1 MTEPRWFRLLCCAA
15 LFSTLSVVCVR
26 PGYTGAADN
35 TLVVGA
41 LTDPQTLDPATGTL
55 GTDIPFL
62 YPLYDRLI
70 DFEPKTLDLRPG
82 LATSWSW
89 SDDRRALE
97 LKLRPGVKFHDG
109 TPFDAAAVKTNIEY
123 FKSLRKNFDLDGVT
137 SVEVIDPQTV
147 VLRLE
152 KPNSTLPG
160 LLAERAGMMLSP
172 AGLEKYGKDFGQ
184 HPVGTGP
191 FMLKE
196 LAAGKAVIYQKFPDY
211 WNKGEPK
218 LDFIEFRVIR
228 NATSLVSALQ
238 SGQLDYA
245 ANLDPINL
253 PVLQRN
259 SNLRVAVEPTIAFSI
274 INLNSG
280 TPPLNDPRVRRAI
293 AMSIDRQALAN
304 AAFGAA
310 AKALPANLPVPPNYW
325 PSTPALEKVFTYQPD
340 QAKKLLAEAG
350 YPDGITFSLCA
361 PASAGTPLPAPKL
374 VDIMRE
380 QMKPVGIKVESQQVA
395 SGAACVEMFNKK
407 AMPTFM
413 ATWSGR
419 PDPAITYSQVLSTK
433 TAYNVGQTKFGEA
446 EDVIAQLYAT
456 SDREEQKRLIDKLN
470 ALWVEHVP
478 MITLYYYVNAVA
490 YNAKLAGEQPNLLG
504 RPYVRTL
511 YFNK

>member
-1 MTEPRWFRLLCCAA
+1 MTGSRWLKLCFCAA
-15 LFSTLSVVCVR
+15 LLSVSLIGTR
-26 PGYTGAADN
+26 PGYSGPADN

-82 LATSWSW
+82 LATSWKW
-89 SDDRRALE
+89 SDDKRALE

-109 TPFDAAAVKTNIEY
+109 TTFDAAAVKTNIEY
-123 FKSLRKNFDLDGVT
+123 FKGLRKNFDLDGVT
-137 SVEVIDPQTV
+137 AVEVIDPQTV
-147 VLRLE
+147 VLRLDR
-152 KPNSTLPG
+152 PNSTLPG

-172 AGLEKYGKDFGQ
+172 TAIEKYGKDFGQ

-196 LAAGKAVIYQKFPDY
+196 LAAGKSVVYQKFPDY
-211 WNKGEPK
+211 WNKDEPK

-259 SNLRVAVEPTIAFSI
+259 SNLRVAIEPTIAFGI
-274 INLNSG
+274 INLNSSM
-280 TPPLNDPRVRRAI
+280 PPLNDPRVRRAI
-293 AMSIDRQALAN
+293 SMSIDRQALAN

-310 AKALPANLPVPPNYW
+310 VKALPANLPVPPHYW
-325 PSTPALEKVFTYQPD
+325 PSTPALERVFTYRPEE
-340 QAKKLLAEAG
+340 AKKLLAEAG

-361 PASAGTPLPAPKL
+361 PASAGTPLPSPKL

-395 SGAACVEMFNKK
+395 SGAACVELFNKK
-407 AMPTFM
+407 SLPTFM

-419 PDPAITYSQVLSTK
+419 PDPAITYAQVLSTK

-446 EDVIAQLYAT
+446 EDVIAKLYET
-456 SDREEQKRLIDKLN
+456 SDRAEQKKLIDKLN
-470 ALWVEHVP
+470 ELWVEHVP

-490 YNAKLAGEQPNLLG
+490 YNAKVAGEQPNLLG

-511 YFNK
+511 YFKK

>member
-1 MTEPRWFRLLCCAA
+1 VTGKPWLKLFLCAA
-15 LFSTLSVVCVR
+15 FLSSLPVAAAR
-26 PGYTGAADN
+26 PGHAGAADN

-41 LTDPQTLDPATGTL
+41 LTDPQTLDPASGTL

-82 LATSWSW
+82 LATSWNW
-89 SDDRRALE
+89 SDDRRALQ
-97 LKLRPGVKFHDG
+97 LKLRTGVKFHDG
-109 TPFDAAAVKTNIEY
+109 TPFDATSVKTNIEY
-123 FKSLRKNFDLDGVT
+123 FKGLRKNFDLDGVT
-137 SVEVIDPQTV
+137 SVEVVDPQTV
-147 VLRLE
+147 VLRLD

-172 AGLEKYGKDFGQ
+172 AALEKHGKDFGQ

-191 FMLKE
+191 FMVKE
-196 LAAGKAVIYQKFPDY
+196 LIAGKAVIYQKFPDY

-218 LDFIEFRVIR
+218 LDAIEFRVIR

-253 PVLQRN
+253 PVLRRN
-259 SNLRVAVEPTIAFSI
+259 SNLRVEVEPTIAFGI

-280 TPPLNDPRVRRAI
+280 MPPLNDPRVRRAI
-293 AMSIDRQALAN
+293 ALSIDRQALAN

-310 AKALPANLPVPPNYW
+310 VKALPANLPVPPNYW
-325 PSTPALEKVFTYQPD
+325 PNTPALENVFTYRPEE
-340 QAKKLLAEAG
+340 AKKLLAEAG

-433 TAYNVGQTKFGEA
+433 TAYNVGQTKFGDA

-456 SDREEQKRLIDKLN
+456 TDREEQKKLMDKLN
-470 ALWVEHVP
+470 ALWIEHVP
-478 MITLYYYVNAVA
+478 MITLYYYINTVA
-490 YNAKLAGEQPNLLG
+490 YNAKVAGEEPNLLG

-511 YFNK
+511 YFKK